1 MAMTKTNSRWAGY
14 LFIALGLINW
24 RYQDSNP
31 NAMTNSLV
39 LISAGVITL
48 ILAFTKA
55 GLAWLETKMGQRIGL
70 VAGAALIIFSYVN

>member
-1 MAMTKTNSRWAGY
+1 MVKTNSRWAGY

-31 NAMTNSLV
+31 HAMTNSLV

-48 ILAFTKA
+48 VLAFTKL
-55 GLAWLETKMGQRIGL
+55 GLSWLETKAGKTIGL
-70 VAGAALIIFSYVN
+70 IAGAALIIFSFIN

>member
-1 MAMTKTNSRWAGY
+1 MTKTNSRWAGY

-70 VAGAALIIFSYVN
+70 IAGAALIIFSYVN

>member
-1 MAMTKTNSRWAGY
+1 MTKTNSRWAGY

-70 VAGAALIIFSYVN
+70 IAAAALIIFSYVN

>member
-1 MAMTKTNSRWAGY
+1 MSMTKTNSRWAGY

-70 VAGAALIIFSYVN
+70 VAGAALIIFSYIN

>member
-1 MAMTKTNSRWAGY
+1 MSVTKTNSRWAGY

>member
-1 MAMTKTNSRWAGY
+1 MSMTKTNSRWTGY

>member
-1 MAMTKTNSRWAGY
+1 MSMTKTNSRWAGY

-70 VAGAALIIFSYVN
+70 IAGAALIIFSYVN

>member
-1 MAMTKTNSRWAGY
+1 MIKTNARWAGY

-31 NAMTNSLV
+31 DAMTNSLI
-39 LISAGVITL
+39 LIAGGIVTL

-55 GLAWLETKMGQRIGL
+55 GLAWLETKAGKSIGL
-70 VAGAALIIFSYVN
+70 IVGAGLIIFAFIN

>member
-1 MAMTKTNSRWAGY
+1 MVKTNARWAGY

-55 GLAWLETKMGQRIGL
+55 GLAWLETKTGQRIGL

>member
-55 GLAWLETKMGQRIGL
+55 GLAWLETKTGQRIGL

>member
-1 MAMTKTNSRWAGY
+1 MSMTKTNSRWAGY

-39 LISAGVITL
+39 HISAGVITL

>member
-1 MAMTKTNSRWAGY
+1 MTKTNSRWAGY

-24 RYQDSNP
+24 RYQDTNP

-55 GLAWLETKMGQRIGL
+55 GLAWLETKTGQRIGL
-70 VAGAALIIFSYVN
+70 VVGAGLLIFSFIN

>member
-1 MAMTKTNSRWAGY
+1 MVKTNARWAGY

-39 LISAGVITL
+39 LIAGGVITL
-48 ILAFTKA
+48 VLAFTKA
-55 GLAWLETKMGQRIGL
+55 GLAWLETQAGKTIAL
-70 VAGAALIIFSYVN
+70 VVGAALIIFSFIN

>member
-1 MAMTKTNSRWAGY
+1 MVKTNARWAGY

-39 LISAGVITL
+39 LIAAGVVTL
-48 ILAFTKA
+48 VLAFTKP
-55 GLAWLETKMGQRIGL
+55 GLGWLETKAGKTIGL
-70 VAGAALIIFSYVN
+70 IAGAALIIFSFIN

>member
-1 MAMTKTNSRWAGY
+1 MVKSNARWAGY

-39 LISAGVITL
+39 LISGGVITL
-48 ILAFTKA
+48 VLAFTKV
-55 GLAWLETKMGQRIGL
+55 GLAWLETQAGKTIGL
-70 VAGAALIIFSYVN
+70 IVGAGLIIFSFIN